1 MIVEAVLTKSTS
13 QVPMS
18 QGDKY
23 WLDFKTNRYK
33 PYAVQGGATDLHMP
47 FMAQGRASDAVMWK
61 TDQQY
66 SMVVL
71 PQKDGATVPAVAIE
85 RTPWVQQEQ
94 ADSLQLVSCSNT
106 GKVCVWLVGSD
117 RGPTIFSSH
126 SGAVDDPD
134 HLVACLRRLR
144 PHLRASGPFSLRAAS
159 GRAQSPKHNPVPQR
173 STPYRSFDDCTS
185 QKAVQPANSTQQR
198 TADQSVQHQKA
209 SPEDEEIAKHQP
221 LWSHPVVKASHLS
234 AADGAVATAC
244 SDGMLLL
251 LHQAT
256 GQLIRRLPHSQ
267 LDQRFHGAPKEPC
280 QCARSLA

>member
-1 MIVEAVLTKSTS
+1 
-13 QVPMS
+13 MS

-117 RGPTIFSSH
+117 RGPTILWQGQAAELCGMQH
-126 SGAVDDPD
+126 DTTCCIGALAMWSLSRPT
-134 HLVACLRRLR
+134 VA
-144 PHLRASGPFSLRAAS
+144 
-159 GRAQSPKHNPVPQR
+159 GRTTCCIAFGTLGFGVALL
-173 STPYRSFDDCTS
+173 TLTF
-185 QKAVQPANSTQQR
+185 
-198 TADQSVQHQKA
+198 HQ
-209 SPEDEEIAKHQP
+209 
-221 LWSHPVVKASHLS
+221 
-234 AADGAVATAC
+234 
-244 SDGMLLL
+244 
-251 LHQAT
+251 
-256 GQLIRRLPHSQ
+256 
-267 LDQRFHGAPKEPC
+267 
-280 QCARSLA
+280 